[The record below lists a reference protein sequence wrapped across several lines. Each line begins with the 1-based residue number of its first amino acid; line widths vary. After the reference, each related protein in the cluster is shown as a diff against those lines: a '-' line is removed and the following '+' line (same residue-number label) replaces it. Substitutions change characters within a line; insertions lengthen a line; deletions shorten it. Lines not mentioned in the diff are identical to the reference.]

1 MPNDRDAREEATVP
15 NEDAAAENEP
25 QTDATTAA
33 NASESPSDV
42 VENVD
47 QSDSENAD
55 TAEEGVPSPEAAMA
69 DLERE
74 IADLKDQLLRKSAD
88 FDNYR
93 KRMHREKEEFV
104 AYANRELLLDIVP
117 IIDDFERA
125 IKSAEESHDFASF
138 HDGIV
143 MIEKQFTSMLERKWK
158 LIRFDSVG
166 EEFDPQRHE
175 AMMTEEKSDT
185 EHPVVLED
193 FQKGY
198 LLHERVLRPAK
209 VKVAM
214 PSSTRGAQGDSE
226 RNGEDGGEASDST
239 K

>member
-1 MPNDRDAREEATVP
+1 MPNDRDTRDEAAAAH
-15 NEDAAAENEP
+15 EDAAVDTGRETDTSSAETGGTETVGVNEASGG
-25 QTDATTAA
+25 DA
-33 NASESPSDV
+33 S
-42 VENVD
+42 
-47 QSDSENAD
+47 
-55 TAEEGVPSPEAAMA
+55 AEAPLTEPIPETAMA

-88 FDNYR
+88 FDNFR
-93 KRMHREKEEFV
+93 KRMHREKEEFA
-104 AYANRELLLDIVP
+104 AYANRELLLDVVP

-125 IKSAEESHDFASF
+125 IKSAEESHDFTAF
-138 HDGIV
+138 HDGVV

-175 AMMTEEKSDT
+175 AMMTEEVAGH
-185 EHPVVLED
+185 EHPIVLED

-209 VKVAM
+209 VKVSM
-214 PSSTRGAQGDSE
+214 PPAESSSTAGSGLE
-226 RNGEDGGEASDST
+226 TETET
-239 K
+239 